1 MVSISDMQKRWV
13 RTLHGQ
19 KYLLLMSVPFVLWLV
34 VFRYIPIFG
43 WTMAFQDYRLHLG
56 FFEQTWVGLH
66 HFRELFQS
74 ANFYLALQNTVA
86 MSLIG
91 LTFNTIA
98 ALTFAILLNELRVL
112 PFKRFTQT
120 VSYLPHFVSWVVAAN
135 IITSM
140 LSLSGPVNG
149 LLLSLRIISEP
160 INWMARPEY
169 FWWLVGLADVWK
181 STGWNAIIYLAA
193 MAGINS
199 QLYEAAQIDGV
210 NRFQKI
216 WHITLPGISAT
227 IFILLI
233 LNIGN
238 LLNIGLERQ
247 FLLGNAVTANRAFV
261 LDWFALDFGIGLFR
275 FSFGTAIGIFRSVV
289 SILLLFL
296 ANFVAKKAGWARLF

>member
-1 MVSISDMQKRWV
+1 MVSISDMQKRLV
-13 RTLHGQ
+13 RTLYAQ

-34 VFRYIPIFG
+34 VFRYIPILG

-66 HFRELFQS
+66 YFRELFRS

-91 LTFNTIA
+91 LTFNTFA
-98 ALTFAILLNELRVL
+98 ALTFAILLNELRFM

-140 LSLSGPVNG
+140 LSLSGPVNE

-160 INWMARPEY
+160 VNWMARPEY

-210 NRFQKI
+210 NRLQKI
-216 WHITLPGISAT
+216 WYVTLPGISAT

-289 SILLLFL
+289 SIMLLFL

>member
-1 MVSISDMQKRWV
+1 VVSITDMQKRWV

-34 VFRYIPIFG
+34 VFRYVPILG

-66 HFRELFQS
+66 HFRELFRS
-74 ANFYLALQNTVA
+74 ANFYLALRNTVA

-91 LTFNTIA
+91 LTLNTVA
-98 ALTFAILLNELRVL
+98 ALTFAIMLNELRFL

-140 LSLSGPVNG
+140 LSLSGPVNE

-160 INWMARPEY
+160 VNWMARPEY
-169 FWWLVGLADVWK
+169 FWWLVGFADVWK

-216 WHITLPGISAT
+216 RHVTLPGISAT

-296 ANFVAKKAGWARLF
+296 ANFIARKAGWARLF

>member
-1 MVSISDMQKRWV
+1 MVSISNMQKRWG
-13 RTLHGQ
+13 RTLYGQ

-34 VFRYIPIFG
+34 VFRYIPILG
-43 WTMAFQDYRLHLG
+43 WTMAFQDYRLHLS

-66 HFRELFQS
+66 YFRELFRS
-74 ANFYLALQNTVA
+74 ANFYLALRNTVA

-91 LTFNTIA
+91 LTFNTFA
-98 ALTFAILLNELRVL
+98 ALTFAILLNELRFL

-140 LSLSGPVNG
+140 LSLSGPVNE

-160 INWMARPEY
+160 VNWMARPEY

-210 NRFQKI
+210 NRLQKI
-216 WHITLPGISAT
+216 WYVTLPGISAT

-289 SILLLFL
+289 SIMLLFL

>member
-1 MVSISDMQKRWV
+1 VVSISDMQKRWV